1 MSAPHIDPIT
11 LEVIRNALLT
21 VTSEMKNV
29 VVRTAVSPLW
39 KDAGDVS
46 CAILTRQAELVA
58 QGRGDIPVHL
68 ATMPFSL
75 KGILDRFPLN
85 SLEEGDVLIQNDPYH
100 GGNTHLPDVLMTI
113 PVFADGAVIAFSA
126 VRGHWTDP
134 YSATAREIF
143 DEGLIIPP
151 VKLHRRGR
159 RNDDLMNVI
168 LANSRAPD
176 ERMGD
181 VRAQEAG
188 CRIGAR
194 RLQRI
199 VERYGAATAGTAMEE
214 IIGHSERLTRAEI
227 KKLPDGLYRFTD
239 YLDDNGVEDR
249 PIKIQV
255 AVTVQDSD
263 LTIDFTG
270 TDDQT
275 PAGIN
280 NTYAAS
286 ASAAFYVVKCVTDP
300 WNAVNSGCYR
310 PVRIIAP
317 EGTLVNC
324 RSPAPIA
331 AYHETQIRI
340 CDALFGAFA
349 QAVPERVP
357 AAGYG
362 SQGGLVVISGTDTR
376 VEPQGERFVL
386 YEVAGGPSGAT
397 HDKDGLHGTRV
408 GTGNAGNIPVESIEI
423 HFPVQIEGYEIV
435 PDTGGLGKFR
445 GGCALRRTYRI
456 LSKEAT
462 VATVYERA
470 KFRPYGLFGGQ
481 PGAPASVRRN
491 PGQVNEEAV
500 TPKSRPFQV
509 REGEV
514 IAVQTAGAGGYGDPT
529 ERDVERV
536 RADVGDGLLSEE
548 TATKEYGVECHL
560 PSPTG
565 ERDGATR

>member
-1 MSAPHIDPIT
+1 MSTPRIDPIT

-46 CAILTRQAELVA
+46 CAILTPRAELVA
-58 QGRGDIPVHL
+58 QGVGDIPVHL

-75 KGILDRFPLN
+75 KGILDHFPLD
-85 SLEEGDVLIQNDPYH
+85 SLEEGDVLIQNDPYR
-100 GGNTHLPDVLMTI
+100 GGNTHLPDVLMTT
-113 PVFADGAVIAFSA
+113 PLFVAGEVIAFSA

-134 YSATAREIF
+134 YSATSREIF

-151 VKLHRRGR
+151 VKLYRRGQ

-168 LANSRAPD
+168 LANSRAPE

-188 CRIGAR
+188 CRIGAH
-194 RLQRI
+194 RLHRI
-199 VERYGAATAGTAMEE
+199 VERYGAATTSTAMEE
-214 IIGHSERLTRAEI
+214 IIDHSERLTRAEI
-227 KKLPDGLYRFTD
+227 SRLPDGVYRFTD
-239 YLDDNGVEDR
+239 YLDDNGVDDR
-249 PIKIQV
+249 PLRIQV
-255 AVTVQDSD
+255 AVTVRDSD
-263 LTIDFTG
+263 LTIDFSG
-270 TDDQT
+270 TDEQT

-310 PVRIIAP
+310 PVSVVAP

-324 RSPAPIA
+324 RRPAPIA
-331 AYHETQIRI
+331 AYHETQVRI

-349 QAVPERVP
+349 DAVPERVP

-376 VEPQGERFVL
+376 VERQGERFVL

-397 HDKDGLHGTRV
+397 HDEDGLHGTRV
-408 GTGNAGNIPVESIEI
+408 GTGNAGNIPVESIEL
-423 HFPVQIEGYEIV
+423 HFPVRIEGYEIV
-435 PDTGGLGKFR
+435 PDTGGPGRYR
-445 GGCALRRTYRI
+445 GGCALRRTYRV
-456 LSKEAT
+456 LSEEAT

-470 KFRPYGLFGGQ
+470 KFEPYGLSGGQ
-481 PGAPASVRRN
+481 PGALASVRRN
-491 PGQVNEEAV
+491 PGTVNEEAV
-500 TPKSRPFQV
+500 TPKSPPFQV

-514 IAVQTAGAGGYGDPT
+514 IEVQTAGAGGYGEPA
-529 ERDVERV
+529 ERDHERV
-536 RADVGDGLLSEE
+536 LADLDDGLLGEANAFE
-548 TATKEYGVECHL
+548 AYGVE
-560 PSPTG
+560 PGPGDS
-565 ERDGATR
+565 DA